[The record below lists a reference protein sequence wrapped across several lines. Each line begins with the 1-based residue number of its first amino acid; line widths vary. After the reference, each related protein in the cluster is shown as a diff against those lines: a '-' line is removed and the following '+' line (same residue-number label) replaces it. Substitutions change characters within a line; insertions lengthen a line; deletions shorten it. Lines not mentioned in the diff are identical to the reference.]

1 MGRKCLENKS
11 FMKMIY
17 LYYYIHV
24 SVLLSKSNEDTS
36 IENEGVKH
44 LFQNENTHSCIITMF
59 SKVFEQ

>member
-17 LYYYIHV
+17 LYYIHV
-24 SVLLSKSNEDTS
+24 SVLLSKSNGDTS
-36 IENEGVKH
+36 IENGGVKL

>member
-1 MGRKCLENKS
+1 
-11 FMKMIY
+11 MIY